1 MIALTKEKRE
11 ELIACANEI
20 KKMAT
25 GTHGYKMGNDAFGS
39 NALMLMDVALASIT
53 AQPFGYIEEDAVK
66 DRERLFSAQVFAD
79 EEDLPSYEFSELS
92 YPLYLAPPVPEVK
105 FPEKLNA
112 GEIHYE
118 LTEKYGLD
126 VSIDQLERGLAGEVY
141 SIAVNTFERLNGFGE

>member
-1 MIALTKEKRE
+1 MIALTQEKRE

-25 GTHGYKMGNDAFGS
+25 STHGYKVGNDAFGR
-39 NALMLMDVALASIT
+39 NALMLMEVALASIT

-92 YPLYLAPPVPEVK
+92 YPLYLAPPVPEI
-105 FPEKLNA
+105 KLPDEHEGIEHTEYHSGKQA
-112 GEIHYE
+112 GWNECLSEI
-118 LTEKYGLD
+118 K
-126 VSIDQLERGLAGEVY
+126 
-141 SIAVNTFERLNGFGE
+141 RLNGLGD